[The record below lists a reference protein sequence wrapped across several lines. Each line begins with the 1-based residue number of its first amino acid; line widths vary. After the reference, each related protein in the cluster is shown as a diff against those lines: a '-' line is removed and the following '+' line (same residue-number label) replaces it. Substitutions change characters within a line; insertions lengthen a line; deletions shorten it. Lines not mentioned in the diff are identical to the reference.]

1 HLLCI
6 IIHIVHLTI
15 IKSGIHIYHYVV
27 LRVDIPPFL
36 NKSTTHYYPT
46 HALLSTTTLSTNP
59 SIIVFEINN
68 PTSDFNQHSPNHSD
82 AEDHAST
89 KHCEKLSSSN
99 DEQSP
104 SLDNMSEP
112 PSNTNTHGLTISPQ
126 HLARKR
132 KEWNLCQ
139 TPILVPLSP
148 EIQASILSS
157 HSKGLNLREMN
168 ASLYADT
175 GVEVGCRTLQ
185 HYLKRLGLKLLPKDI
200 LDGKV
205 TMNQVY
211 NTIHNAWIIF
221 FRITQDIAG

>member
-1 HLLCI
+1 MLPTLDAGKGSNLQSSEHLLCI

-82 AEDHAST
+82 AENHAST

-112 PSNTNTHGLTISPQ
+112 PSNTDTVMTSDHSEFSGSNDKPFSPPSDDDSNSSE
-126 HLARKR
+126 LDDTKS
-132 KEWNLCQ
+132 
-139 TPILVPLSP
+139 PLSP
-148 EIQASILSS
+148 
-157 HSKGLNLREMN
+157 KDR
-168 ASLYADT
+168 
-175 GVEVGCRTLQ
+175 R
-185 HYLKRLGLKLLPKDI
+185 LKKLLI
-200 LDGKV
+200 
-205 TMNQVY
+205 
-211 NTIHNAWIIF
+211 
-221 FRITQDIAG
+221 